1 METWKRQAKW
11 SFAILLLILVLSLA
25 YSSYGATDGY
35 KPRPD
40 PMTWRFVPAATG
52 PTTIYMK
59 ATPAI
64 DVNDPPVKYY
74 FECTDHPEASS
85 GWVSDANYTATGLT
99 PGTTYSFRV
108 RTCDDNGGDPNT
120 QSRWSR
126 TTPSATTDVDTT
138 PPVLKLDFNYD
149 LNNDDANTQTGF
161 TKFIRTDSGS
171 EVNGVIIDLAG
182 DLSSA
187 LRDDPSGAMEMYD
200 KFFGSIVPD
209 PCWYNPRAG
218 ERIYRDF
225 IYGTYPSGVTI
236 TLWDLGVDRDC
247 NITIWAYD
255 ACSTGDFNRV
265 AEWYANGTYI
275 FDTNFIGGP
284 AGYPKYDNQG
294 VPPPEGW
301 QDLYKYAFSG
311 TAMTDDLGRIVLTS
325 SRGPSSPEDEPF
337 AFVNAIKVEPNV
349 LIPYVPTP
357 YAHRPVPVDGAE
369 DVTID
374 TALSWRAGGLA
385 ATHDV
390 YFGTDEAAVTD
401 ANRSIPL
408 GVLLSQGQEPNSFDP
423 YGATGF
429 LNLDTTY
436 YWRID
441 EVNDANIWKGDVWS
455 FSTVKCIVVED
466 FDSYADND
474 ALRNVWKND
483 STSAEVSVEYLK
495 VRSGKSMDYWFKN
508 NSSEPY
514 YSEVRA
520 DVNAARPNGLQLDP
534 NWLGIGAKSLVLW
547 FYGDLGND
555 PCEPMYVKL
564 TDGDDVNATV
574 AYNGDMDDITE
585 PWWHEWNIDL
595 QDFADGGVDLS
606 DVNTLTIGIGDGT
619 QAANDGVVWI
629 EDIHLCITQC
639 VLSKRSA
646 DFAEVDYAPYLCGDC
661 IVDYQELKMMA
672 DVWLYTWWEWEP
684 SPPPWPPSIPNLVAY
699 WPMNEGDGNRIYT
712 DPCDPDWTGT
722 FSPSG
727 VSWVM
732 PGYVDSNAALR
743 FDGNPGTMVSC
754 GNQNPASE
762 ANELTLSV
770 WVKWFGPRYWSAYLM
785 SMGQGIIGKRSGY
798 SESYFMFELEL
809 DTGGTHGGFA
819 LRSYMVGVYSPDN
832 LMLNYIGYWVHL
844 AATYDGTAS
853 ETACKLYL
861 NGIEVASGPFSFSGG
876 TDAYLTIGN
885 TMDVNAWPG
894 GSPESYYGDLDEV
907 CIYNRAL
914 TEDEIVYLASYSDP
928 NIRPIYEEVN
938 LYFDEQCT
946 LGWGCL
952 QVINFKDFAVLANY
966 WLEEELWP

>member
-1 METWKRQAKW
+1 
-11 SFAILLLILVLSLA
+11 VLSLT
-25 YSSYGATDGY
+25 YSSYGDTDGY

-40 PMTWRFVPAATG
+40 PESWRFVPTATG
-52 PTTIYMK
+52 PNTIYMR
-59 ATPAI
+59 ATTAI

-74 FECTDHPEASS
+74 FECIEDSTKSS
-85 GWVSDANYTATGLT
+85 GWVSDANYTAIGLT
-99 PGTTYSFRV
+99 PSTTYSFRV
-108 RTCDDNGGDPNT
+108 RTCDNDGGDPNT
-120 QSRWSR
+120 QSRWSS
-126 TTPSATTDVDTT
+126 TTPSATTDADTT
-138 PPVLKLDFNYD
+138 PPVLRLDLNNSA
-149 LNNDDANTQTGF
+149 NNDDANTQTGF
-161 TKFIRTDSGS
+161 TKFILPDSGS
-171 EVNGVIIDLAG
+171 EVNEVLIDIEGSLQ
-182 DLSSA
+182 SA
-187 LRDDPSGAMEMYD
+187 RREDPCGSMEMYD
-200 KFFGSIVPD
+200 KFFGSVVPD
-209 PCWYNPRAG
+209 PCWYSPKAG

-225 IYGTYPSGVTI
+225 IYGADQSGVTI
-236 TLWDLGVDRDC
+236 TLWGLGVDRDC

-275 FDTNFIGGP
+275 FDTNFIGGT
-284 AGYPKYDNQG
+284 AGYPMYDNQVVG
-294 VPPPEGW
+294 STQGW
-301 QDLYKYAFSG
+301 IDLYKYAWSG
-311 TAMTDDLGRIVLTS
+311 RATTDELGRIVLTS

-401 ANRSIPL
+401 ANRINPL
-408 GVLLSQGQEPNSFDP
+408 GVLASQGQEPNSFDP

-455 FSTVKCIVVED
+455 FRTEKCIVVEN
-466 FDSYADND
+466 FDSYVTNPD
-474 ALRNVWKND
+474 LREVWKD
-483 STSAEVSVEYLK
+483 YYTQDPPLTSAEVFVENFK
-495 VRSGKSMDYWFKN
+495 VRSGKSMDYWFRN
-508 NSSEPY
+508 NSYEPY

-520 DVNAARPNGLQLDP
+520 DINTARPNGLGLDP
-534 NWLGIGAKSLVLW
+534 NWLRIGAKSLVLW

-574 AYNGDMDDITE
+574 VYDGDMDDITE

-629 EDIHLCITQC
+629 EDIHLCMTRC
-639 VLSKRSA
+639 ALAKRSA
-646 DFAEVDYAPYLCGDC
+646 DFAEVDYAPYPCGNC
-661 IVDYQELKMMA
+661 IVDYQELEIMA
-672 DVWLYTWWEWEP
+672 DEWLYTWLGWEP

-699 WPMNEGDGNRIYT
+699 WQMNEGEGDRIYT
-712 DPCDPDWTGT
+712 YPYDPDWTGI

-743 FDGNPGTMVSC
+743 FDGEPGTRIIC
-754 GNQNPASE
+754 GNKNPAE
-762 ANELTLSV
+762 PNGQITLSA
-770 WVKWFGPRYWSAYLM
+770 WVKWFGPRYWDSFLM
-785 SMGQGIIGKRSGY
+785 SRGQGIIGKRGGY
-798 SESYFMFELEL
+798 GESYMMFELEL
-809 DTGGTHGGFA
+809 DTNGTHGGFA
-819 LRSYMVGVYSPDN
+819 LRSYMVGVYSPSN
-832 LMLNYIGYWVHL
+832 LMLNHIGYWAHL

-885 TMDVNAWPG
+885 TMDVNAWPD
-894 GSPESYYGDLDEV
+894 SPEAYYGDLDEV

-928 NIRPIYEEVN
+928 NMRPIYEAAN
-938 LYFDEQCT
+938 LYEDPCP